1 MATTTPSEH
10 LSIGEVLATLRDEF
24 PDITISKIRFLES
37 QGLID
42 PERTPSGYRKFYGPD
57 IDRLRWILHQ
67 QKENFLPLKV
77 IKGRLEDAGPDGL
90 PADEGPV
97 AAEADGD
104 NDAKPSKAASKT
116 ASSRA
121 AAKDSDEGASA
132 DAKAK
137 PPNRRSKSAA
147 PKPKPRSATSKAKVR
162 PPTED
167 TPTLSLDDGEPDDLE
182 PTGGGRTLTRAELAT
197 ESGLTSE
204 QVNELDEFGLLEP
217 AGTGGDRMLFD
228 EDALEV
234 AKLAAGFAQ
243 HGIEARHLRMYRTFA
258 ERDATL
264 YGQVIQGVLRQRNPE
279 ARARA
284 RADLVELAGLGR
296 SMRSAFLRRAVDDLL
311 PE

>member
-1 MATTTPSEH
+1 MTTTQPSEH

-77 IKGRLEDAGPDGL
+77 IKGRLEDAGPDAL

-97 AAEADGD
+97 PEGANDDG
-104 NDAKPSKAASKT
+104 ATKPSAKAASKAAT
-116 ASSRA
+116 TRA
-121 AAKDSDEGASA
+121 AAKDTDDGA

-137 PPNRRSKSAA
+137 PPTRRSKSSA
-147 PKPKPRSATSKAKVR
+147 PKPKPKSATSKAKVR

-182 PTGGGRTLTRAELAT
+182 PTGGGRTLTRAELAA
-197 ESGLTSE
+197 ESGLTND

-234 AKLAAGFAQ
+234 AKLAAGFAK

-258 ERDATL
+258 EREATL